1 MAIEFAIIT
10 GASSGIGRAAA
21 IELARRGVSVAL
33 LGRRRD
39 ALAEVKSLCPGSSV
53 WEIELNS
60 PPEIAALVTELRSI
74 APAGSVGLVN
84 AAGVAQF
91 EDFEK
96 GEPAHQ
102 IETNLTAPL
111 NLIREIL
118 PWLLSNGTGHR
129 VISVSSIA
137 AVHAFPGAA
146 TYSATK
152 AGLLAASKC
161 LNAEFRSR
169 GIHFTTI
176 IAGAT
181 DTALWDDKHFVPKRE
196 DMLRPEAVGE
206 LIADLLLAPPDRAI
220 DEVTI
225 MPPKGIL

>member
-1 MAIEFAIIT
+1 
-10 GASSGIGRAAA
+10 
-21 IELARRGVSVAL
+21 

-39 ALAEVKSLCPGSSV
+39 ALEEVKSLCPGSSV
-53 WEIELNS
+53 WVIDLTSRTAMETVVADLQGTAPS
-60 PPEIAALVTELRSI
+60 GSI
-74 APAGSVGLVN
+74 GLVN
-84 AAGVAQF
+84 AAGIATF
-91 EDFEK
+91 EDFET
-96 GEPAHQ
+96 GEPAGQ
-102 IETNLTAPL
+102 IETNLIAPL
-111 NLIREIL
+111 NLIRAVL
-118 PWLLSNGTGHR
+118 PWTLTCGTDHR
-129 VISVSSIA
+129 VVSVSSIA
-137 AVHAFPGAA
+137 AVHAFSGAA

-169 GIHFTTI
+169 GIHFTTV

-181 DTALWDDKHFVPKRE
+181 DTALWDDKHFVPNRE